1 MSPRIVL
8 VPPSADI
15 GEIAREM
22 APTGFELVLARDGSA
37 EYEAALA
44 GAEYMVCYPN
54 VALRDAFYRAAP
66 RVKLVQLLS
75 AGYDAVDLEAARRAR
90 VPVANNGGA
99 NAISVAEHALMLM
112 LAVSRKVI
120 WQHANVAGGRW
131 RGNGPAPRMYELYN
145 KTLGI
150 IGLGTIG
157 KKVAR
162 LAQAFGMR
170 VQYYDIV
177 RLSEDAEDALGVRF
191 RLLREL
197 LRSSDVV
204 SLHVP
209 LNAST
214 RGMIGAGELALMK
227 PSAVLINTSRG
238 PVVDEPALTRA
249 LSEAKLLG
257 AGLDVFDQ
265 EPPPADNPLL
275 KLDNVVLT
283 AHFAGPTWDNHVARF
298 RNAFDN
304 VQRVARAM
312 GRTGAAVTGWSQRRP
327 GKSLLPLGRRWPV
340 EPKARLRRDGPDEGA
355 FATNPGAVA
364 PHQLGRM
371 TYGCAIEEVHVGTAC
386 RAAVSHGLASSPPK
400 GERGWRRRSWSRGG
414 PGLDMM
420 GL

>member
-1 MSPRIVL
+1 MAPRIIV
-8 VPPSADI
+8 VPPSAET

-22 APTGFELVLARDGSA
+22 APSGFDLVLARDGGS
-37 EYEAALA
+37 ELEAAL
-44 GAEYMVCYPN
+44 GPAEYMVCYPN
-54 VALRDAFYRAAP
+54 VKMHDSFYRAAP
-66 RVKLVQLLS
+66 KLRLVQLLS

-90 VPVANNGGA
+90 VPVSNNGGA

-112 LAVSRKVI
+112 LAVSRKVV
-120 WQHANVAGGRW
+120 WQHGNVSGGRW
-131 RGNGPAPRMYELYN
+131 RGNGPVPRMYELHG

-150 IGLGTIG
+150 VGLGTIG

-197 LRSSDVV
+197 LKSSDVV

-209 LNAST
+209 LNVST
-214 RGMIGAGELALMK
+214 RHMIGAGELALMK
-227 PSAVLINTSRG
+227 PLGVLINTSRG

-249 LSEAKLLG
+249 LSGGKLFG

-304 VQRVARAM
+304 VQRVAR
-312 GRTGAAVTGWSQRRP
+312 GEG
-327 GKSLLPLGRRWPV
+327 PLWVVP
-340 EPKARLRRDGPDEGA
+340 EL
-355 FATNPGAVA
+355 
-364 PHQLGRM
+364 Q
-371 TYGCAIEEVHVGTAC
+371 
-386 RAAVSHGLASSPPK
+386 
-400 GERGWRRRSWSRGG
+400 
-414 PGLDMM
+414 
-420 GL
+420 